1 MQYIEYRIGSLTVE
15 IPIPTR
21 KKQHPLKR
29 FAKWGMGAFVKGQIG
44 TILGTVIASVF
55 PSFAVSGAL
64 LIASTVLWM
73 ALCYPGTEAIAPMI
87 LGLALGVLA

>member
-15 IPIPTR
+15 IPTPKR

-29 FAKWGMGAFVKGQIG
+29 LAQWGIGAFVKGQIG
-44 TILGTVIASVF
+44 SILGTLAASVF
-55 PSFAVSGAL
+55 PTFAISGAL
-64 LIASTVLWM
+64 LVASTALWIM
-73 ALCYPGTEAIAPMI
+73 LSYPGTETIAPMI